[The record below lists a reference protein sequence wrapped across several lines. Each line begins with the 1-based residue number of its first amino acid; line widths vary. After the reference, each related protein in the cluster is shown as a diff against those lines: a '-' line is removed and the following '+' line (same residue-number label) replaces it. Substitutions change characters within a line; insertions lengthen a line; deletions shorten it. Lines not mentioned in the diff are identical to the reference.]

1 MSQVSRSLRVAFE
14 SHPSRWYENV
24 FVYPVISRRSR
35 GLSIGINLNPDQRCN
50 FACIYCQVDRTRP
63 PRTTNVDLPRVESE
77 LRSLLAQPEAV
88 FEHESFAGV
97 PPEYRSLRN
106 IAFSGDGEPTRA
118 AEFPEAARLAV
129 RVRDELGLSSTRI
142 VVITNATALREPVVA
157 ETLALLYRQN
167 GEIWAKLDAG
177 TEAYFRRVN
186 AAGCTL
192 EHVLENILAAGREQP
207 LVIQSL
213 FMLINGMGPSAAE
226 IAAYAARLSWLLKNG
241 CRISHVQVYTVARR
255 TAQPYV
261 TELHPDELMAIARQ
275 VEAVGLPVESFT

>member
-1 MSQVSRSLRVAFE
+1 MSQPSRSLRVAFE
-14 SHPSRWYENV
+14 SHPSRWYENA

-63 PRTTNVDLPRVESE
+63 PRTSAVDLPRVRAE
-77 LRSLLAQPEAV
+77 LRSLLARPEGI

-97 PPEYRSLRN
+97 PPEYRGLRN

-118 AEFPEAARLAV
+118 AEFPEAVRLAV
-129 RVRDELGLSSTRI
+129 SVRDELGLSSTPI
-142 VVITNATALREPVVA
+142 IVITNATALREPAVA
-157 ETLALLYRQN
+157 ATLSFLYGRK

-192 EHVLENILAAGREQP
+192 EQVLENILAVGREQP

-213 FMLINGMGPSAAE
+213 FMLINGAGPSPAE

-241 CRISHVQVYTVARR
+241 CRISRVQVYTVARR

-261 TELHPDELMAIARQ
+261 TELHPDELLGISRQ
-275 VEAVGLPVESFT
+275 VEAVGVPVELFT